1 MSGSLQD
8 RMWALEVK
16 VLCERGKSAVGAE
29 ISGPALPRF
38 TSGVGSC
45 EDAQGGCFARTTAQ
59 EASVQFRRILLD
71 LLVWP
76 WRQCLHILY
85 PPRCAPL
92 GCTIAILAAAQAP
105 RHSMSKLALTQGKSR
120 PPGSAILHPPSGDA
134 VSASPL
140 CTTCFWR
147 YARGS

>member
-1 MSGSLQD
+1 VSAATSRSQREMGEDAGVTTVERGRGCRGSLQD

-76 WRQCLHILY
+76 
-85 PPRCAPL
+85 
-92 GCTIAILAAAQAP
+92 
-105 RHSMSKLALTQGKSR
+105 
-120 PPGSAILHPPSGDA
+120 
-134 VSASPL
+134 
-140 CTTCFWR
+140 
-147 YARGS
+147 